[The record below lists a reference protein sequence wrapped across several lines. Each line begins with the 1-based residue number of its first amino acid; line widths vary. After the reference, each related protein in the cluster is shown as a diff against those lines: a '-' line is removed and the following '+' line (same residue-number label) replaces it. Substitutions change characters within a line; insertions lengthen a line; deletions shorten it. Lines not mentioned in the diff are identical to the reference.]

1 MFNRVISMVTLSTT
15 SSLAS
20 VDGPTRS
27 DSPDGLTRVPS
38 GLAPVHV
45 SRSAPLDEAKALTM
59 RAISGP
65 SGSGS
70 SASASL
76 QSSLE
81 NRLRVRLVDSGS
93 ALFALTW
100 KHWAMPWGVP
110 ICALRASG
118 RHTSGSG
125 CGSWPTP
132 NVANAHRAGFS
143 DMQKLQN
150 RIDSGKQ
157 QNLQEI
163 VKMVAPWTTPTVR
176 DWKDT
181 GDLSRSM
188 VRQDGKARNDTN
200 ARLAFGAGWAT
211 PKVTDTKGDPYPT
224 TETRRT
230 ELRKQ
235 VFGLTPTGSPA
246 STEKP
251 GQLNPAHS
259 RWLMG
264 LPPAWDDCAVT
275 AMPSSRKSRKPSSK
289 RISTSETE

>member
-1 MFNRVISMVTLSTT
+1 MSMNAVSRMFNRVISMVTLSTT

-211 PKVTDTKGDPYPT
+211 PKVTANGVTQTGFWSDADWLPCLDGKARPVEPGTFPLAHGAPA
-224 TETRRT
+224 RVGR
-230 ELRKQ
+230 LRGYGNAIVPQ
-235 VFGLTPTGSPA
+235 VAQAFIEAYLDIRDG
-246 STEKP
+246 
-251 GQLNPAHS
+251 
-259 RWLMG
+259 
-264 LPPAWDDCAVT
+264 VT
-275 AMPSSRKSRKPSSK
+275 A
-289 RISTSETE
+289 